1 MGLETNEKRSHTPK
15 GQVARD
21 RILRAAE
28 PLFAARGF
36 HGTSMRDMA
45 EAADVPLA
53 TVVYHFARKEALY
66 GAVLA
71 AINAEVM
78 NGIEEVKRKAEQEGE
93 SVLANALTALTRWS
107 LRRPARV
114 RLVMRELVDNPARVA
129 KAGALPLAPVLSS
142 LSALVLEER
151 GEALDPDLAVLH
163 FIGAVSY
170 VVAARP
176 TVKRIVGAD
185 RDREMM
191 DGYEHAA
198 ADLAAR
204 IFGPLPTPTP
214 TKPPPLPTA
223 TPTATPTKRKV
234 NR

>member
-1 MGLETNEKRSHTPK
+1 MTDLTSSKRSHTPK

-28 PLFAARGF
+28 PLFVANGF
-36 HGTSMRDMA
+36 HGTSMRDVA

-71 AINAEVM
+71 DINADVM
-78 NGIEEVKRKAEQEGE
+78 NGMEDVKRKAVAAGG
-93 SVLANALTALTRWS
+93 SVLTAALAALTRWS
-107 LRRPARV
+107 LRRPGRV
-114 RLVMRELVDNPARVA
+114 RLVLRELVDNPARVV

-142 LSALVLEER
+142 LSTLVLEEH
-151 GEALDPDLAVLH
+151 GEALDPELAVLH

-176 TVKRIVGAD
+176 TVKRIVGGE

-191 DGYEHAA
+191 DGYERVA

-204 IFGPLPTPTP
+204 IFA
-214 TKPPPLPTA
+214 PPPA
-223 TPTATPTKRKV
+223 TPKTTTR
-234 NR
+234 RTSRSS